1 MQLGVA
7 CDYTLNITIKNIT
20 YGYTPHKP
28 VIENVSLLI
37 PQGRFVGFLGPSG
50 SGKSTL
56 IKIIAGLFN
65 PWSGRTVFL
74 RFAVWGGT

>member
-1 MQLGVA
+1 M
-7 CDYTLNITIKNIT
+7 NITIKNIT

-37 PQGRFVGFLGPSG
+37 PQGRFVGLLGPSG

-56 IKIIAGLFN
+56 IKIIAGLFK
-65 PWSGRTVFL
+65 PWKWLRTVFL